1 MSKKNRKNIIRA
13 EDFEELD
20 YDKFKS
26 IFKPYLHLFQDINFC
41 KDFYSSMT
49 NNWYLYFEKK
59 TGKIYNIVGFSF
71 RGCGGF
77 IADVRNK
84 GEDYLDFYC
93 CSPEGILKDNI
104 REIFENLNI
113 IYLEGMFDAET
124 EEQESKIIRET
135 LRKHKVDNLLLY
147 L

>member
-77 IADVRNK
+77 I
-84 GEDYLDFYC
+84 
-93 CSPEGILKDNI
+93 
-104 REIFENLNI
+104 EIFENLNI